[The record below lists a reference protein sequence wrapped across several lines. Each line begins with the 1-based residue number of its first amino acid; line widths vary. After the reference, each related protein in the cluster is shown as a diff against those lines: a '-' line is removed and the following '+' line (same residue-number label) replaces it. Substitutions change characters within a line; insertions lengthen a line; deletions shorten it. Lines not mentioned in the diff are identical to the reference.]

1 MLRSQQM
8 FRSKT
13 HNVFTTKSKKI
24 ALGQE
29 TTETRWNKIL
39 AIWNT
44 CWKSMQIR
52 IDRIHKMK
60 N

>member
-1 MLRSQQM
+1 M